1 MEPDV
6 RDVTLDAGAGCYIT
20 INRTNDGSFGTVQ
33 VQTDN

>member
-1 MEPDV
+1 METDV